1 MLPLSAQTFAA
12 NAYRT
17 LGLSAS
23 AGQAEI
29 DAAARRMRI
38 WPDPARIPATPWDLL
53 HIGPVGR
60 TRSDL
65 TLAVSLLHE
74 PGTRLEHRLLWYHD
88 AKAPAAGADFDALP
102 DSPTRRHDVALIALH
117 GSFAEDP
124 AITNMARW
132 SRVIREVEALADDQ
146 EYRACIEALERD
158 GNFEKRATAA
168 ETASAVAGLPAALV
182 SMLADRARAALDSD
196 DFAGCA
202 RVASLMRTSRPEHSR
217 EALHRLLNAIEDIL
231 HTRRS
236 EMDRDLR
243 DKLETRH
250 EAPKP
255 YYAANGTAA
264 LGWSK
269 SYDRSIRPLRALLE
283 DIAGADDADRVVRA
297 RSACGALLQL
307 LALGWE
313 WAGLFCSAERTLLD
327 ALDLARGSAFEAGI
341 LQDLNRCRPL
351 AERERQTEPV
361 LYAIPIP
368 AEEEDDDW
376 HGVIPP
382 VAPHN
387 RQVRQRQAAAG
398 GSGTEGTTGVAQ
410 AVEDTPKRPGS
421 ANPAA
426 RRGRRIVGWTAG
438 GVVVL
443 LYGLL
448 ICCGVATRHDDL
460 DSPSYHPGMQP
471 APMSVAPPQQAS
483 PPEVLRQPRVSP
495 EDWMSNPT
503 TNRSISAFGET
514 SHEQ

>member
-53 HIGPVGR
+53 HMGPVGR
-60 TRSDL
+60 TRSHL
-65 TLAVSLLHE
+65 ALAVSLLHE

-88 AKAPAAGADFDALP
+88 GKAPAAGADFDVLP
-102 DSPTRRHDVALIALH
+102 DSPTKRHDVALIGLH

-124 AITNMARW
+124 AITNIARW
-132 SRVIREVEALADDQ
+132 SRVIMEVEALSGDQ
-146 EYRACIEALERD
+146 EYRAWIEALERD

-168 ETASAVAGLPAALV
+168 ETASAVTGLPAALIR
-182 SMLADRARAALDSD
+182 MLADRARAALDSD

-202 RVASLMRTSRPEHSR
+202 RVASLVRTSRPEHSR

-269 SYDRSIRPLRALLE
+269 YYDRSIQPLRALLE

-351 AERERQTEPV
+351 AEQERQTEPE
-361 LYAIPIP
+361 LYAIPV
-368 AEEEDDDW
+368 EEEDDW
-376 HGVIPP
+376 QGVIPP

-398 GSGTEGTTGVAQ
+398 GSGTEVTTGVAQ
-410 AVEDTPKRPGS
+410 PVEDRPKRRGS
-421 ANPAA
+421 ANPA
-426 RRGRRIVGWTAG
+426 RRGRHIVGWTAG
-438 GVVVL
+438 GAFVL
-443 LYGLL
+443 LAGLL
-448 ICCGVATRHDDL
+448 ICAGIATKHDDR
-460 DSPSYHPGMQP
+460 DSLSYHPGMLP
-471 APMSVAPPQQAS
+471 APTSVAPPQQDSA
-483 PPEVLRQPRVSP
+483 PEVLRQPRVSP